1 MKKLMVGVVLSFAL
15 AGCGTQQASEPKEEK
30 KTVAVEEKP
39 KKTEEQKVSEE
50 ISHSLTSLSEENLPT
65 GIKRVEKATVT
76 HLDGDKIELEV
87 EYKENPLM
95 EVSRIDAQEL
105 ARVIK
110 YEDLDFE
117 ELDLKMIDSN
127 GNETFKALIF
137 GDFSLNEY

>member
-1 MKKLMVGVVLSFAL
+1 MKKLMVGMALSLAL
-15 AGCGTQQASEPKEEK
+15 AGCGTQNVSEPKEEK

-39 KKTEEQKVSEE
+39 KKTEEQKMSEK
-50 ISHSLTSLSEENLPT
+50 ISDSLTSLSEDNLPV
-65 GIKRVEKATVT
+65 GVKRVEKATVT
-76 HLDGDKIELEV
+76 HLDGDKMELQV

-117 ELDLKMIDSN
+117 ELDLKLIDSN
-127 GNETFKALIF
+127 GDETFKALIY
-137 GDFSLNEY
+137 GDFSLSEY

>member
-1 MKKLMVGVVLSFAL
+1 MVGVALSLAL
-15 AGCGTQQASEPKEEK
+15 AGCGTQQASESKEEK
-30 KTVAVEEKP
+30 KAVAVEEKP
-39 KKTEEQKVSEE
+39 TKTEEQKMSEKVN
-50 ISHSLTSLSEENLPT
+50 HSLTSLSEENLPT

-76 HLDGDKIELEV
+76 HLDGDKIELQV

-117 ELDLKMIDSN
+117 ELDLKMIDSD